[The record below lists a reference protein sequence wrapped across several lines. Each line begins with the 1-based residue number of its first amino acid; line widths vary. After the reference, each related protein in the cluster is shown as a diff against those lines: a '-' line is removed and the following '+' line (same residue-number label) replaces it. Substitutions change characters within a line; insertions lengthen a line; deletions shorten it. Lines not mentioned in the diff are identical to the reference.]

1 MRTFNKF
8 RCHHILVFC
17 LSLSCAA
24 LCPHAG
30 FADEVVVDT
39 GDRLTGTVVKM
50 VEKIL
55 TLKTAYSEPV
65 KIKKKQVTAISTDTP
80 VSVHLRSGG
89 MLNGRL
95 VTDESGR
102 LLVKPGV
109 EREAVVVF
117 WKAIKSINPPPSK
130 WSGNLTI
137 GGNRQS
143 GNTNRSSSSMGA
155 EGTRKTEKDRINLR
169 FLINSAE
176 EDDTLTARNRYG
188 SLKYDYFVSRKTFTY
203 LGIEMLSDDFKNL
216 NLRTV
221 VGPGIGYQFWDSP
234 AVSLLLEFGI
244 TYFAEDYDLLP
255 DADGQWISGRASIG
269 LTVKLTSFLAFD
281 EKIIYYQNLEEGNDY
296 QVRNEAS
303 LKSVLG
309 SGWSLKLTNIFERNS
324 MPPATSTTEKND
336 SQWIMALQ
344 YTF

>member
-1 MRTFNKF
+1 VGTFSGIEYRHGLMLF
-8 RCHHILVFC
+8 FFLVFPT
-17 LSLSCAA
+17 

-39 GDRLTGTVVKM
+39 GDRLAGTVVKM
-50 VEKIL
+50 VEKTL

-65 KIKKKQVTAISTDTP
+65 KIKKKQVTAISTDSP
-80 VSVHLRSGG
+80 VSVHLMSGE
-89 MLNGRL
+89 MLKGRL
-95 VTDESGR
+95 VTDERGR
-102 LLVKPGV
+102 LLVQPGV
-109 EREAVVVF
+109 GREAVVVF
-117 WKAIKSINPPPSK
+117 WKTIKSINPPPSK

-143 GNTNRSSSSMGA
+143 GNTDRFSSSVGA

-188 SLKYDYFVSRKTFTY
+188 ALKYDYFVSRKTFAY
-203 LGIEMLSDDFKNL
+203 LGIEMLSDDFKDL

-221 VGPGIGYQFWDSP
+221 VGPGVGYQFWDLP

-244 TYFAEDYDLLP
+244 TYFAEDYDLVP
-255 DADGQWISGRASIG
+255 DADDQWISGRASIG

-281 EKIIYYQNLEEGNDY
+281 EKIIYYHNLEDSSDY

-303 LKSVLG
+303 LNSVLG
-309 SGWSLKLTNIFERNS
+309 SNWSLKLRNIFERNS
-324 MPPATSTTEKND
+324 MPPATSAAEKND